1 MPLKKDLGQWI
12 SHFGKSDAPQFK
24 GKSEE
29 ERKNM
34 ALAAFRAKYGSLNE
48 AYTSATNN
56 ELAQYIAALK
66 DELAYYKQKED
77 TKRIEMTKKDLADVK
92 AELES
97 RRAKKTTMN
106 EAAEE
111 DAVDTITMDIP
122 LFLRMLEF
130 AREDASED
138 MDLHDVTEKANLL
151 TKDRGILSMKDYN
164 EVVGAAKDVPKGE
177 IKEMDY
183 GSVLMRNLM
192 PGADDL
198 EQYVN
203 ILIMDPKIA
212 SSSTEQEFRSL
223 LRDKV
228 EKANFLGS
236 KDKISQAAERI
247 LAFGNNADRY
257 SNTITRVFNMLK
269 GKSVKEAFSKEYDDD
284 PALKGGQKKL
294 PDALQKSIISKAKK
308 KMEEASDSPAEQ
320 AAQAA
325 EEKALLLR
333 RKAIDDKLATIK
345 KGGLTEGREFDYE
358 GSMARTQLFS
368 IIKNSKSLFDQID
381 DRTQLQGWVQSKL
394 TKAED
399 YIDAVRT
406 YLEGESLSTTTPLV
420 VSEEMMK
427 DEEGASLNIGDVVKA
442 GDGGIYQVIF
452 SYMEGK
458 PFLVPFDLKKRKP
471 TNLRNRIYFDS
482 DSMIV
487 RKLHKVMP
495 FSATKGGFMK

>member
-12 SHFGKSDAPQFK
+12 SHFEKSDAPQFK

-34 ALAAFRAKYGSLNE
+34 ALAAFRAKYGSLTE

-56 ELAQYIAALK
+56 ELAQYVATLK
-66 DELAYYKQKED
+66 DELAYYKQKKD
-77 TKRIEMTKKDLADVK
+77 SKRIDMTKKDLADVK

-97 RRAKKTTMN
+97 RRAKRGSMN
-106 EAAEE
+106 EASEG

-151 TKDRGILSMKDYN
+151 TKDRGILSMNDYN
-164 EVVGAAKDVPKGE
+164 EIVGASEE
-177 IKEMDY
+177 I
-183 GSVLMRNLM
+183 
-192 PGADDL
+192 
-198 EQYVN
+198 
-203 ILIMDPKIA
+203 
-212 SSSTEQEFRSL
+212 T
-223 LRDKV
+223 
-228 EKANFLGS
+228 
-236 KDKISQAAERI
+236 
-247 LAFGNNADRY
+247 
-257 SNTITRVFNMLK
+257 
-269 GKSVKEAFSKEYDDD
+269 EAFSKEYDDD
-284 PALKGGQKKL
+284 PALKGDQKKL
-294 PDALQKSIISKAKK
+294 PDALQKSIISKVKK
-308 KMEEASDSPAEQ
+308 KMEEEIVTDDP
-320 AAQAA
+320 
-325 EEKALLLR
+325 EKAEDIAN
-333 RKAIDDKLATIK
+333 KTGEKVTVVK
-345 KGGLTEGREFDYE
+345 KGSIQEGREFDYE

-381 DRTQLQGWVQSKL
+381 DRTQLQSWVQSKL

-420 VSEEMMK
+420 VSEEMIK

-482 DSMIV
+482 DSIV
-487 RKLHKVMP
+487 VKKLHKVMP

>member
-12 SHFGKSDAPQFK
+12 SHFEKSDAPQFK

-34 ALAAFRAKYGSLNE
+34 ALAAFRGKYGSLNE

-56 ELAQYIAALK
+56 ELAQYVATLK
-66 DELAYYKQKED
+66 DELAYYKQKKD
-77 TKRIEMTKKDLADVK
+77 TKRIDMTKKDLADVK

-97 RRAKKTTMN
+97 RRAKRGSMN
-106 EAAEE
+106 EASEG

-151 TKDRGILSMKDYN
+151 TKDRGILSMNDYN
-164 EVVGAAKDVPKGE
+164 EIVGASEE
-177 IKEMDY
+177 I
-183 GSVLMRNLM
+183 
-192 PGADDL
+192 
-198 EQYVN
+198 
-203 ILIMDPKIA
+203 
-212 SSSTEQEFRSL
+212 T
-223 LRDKV
+223 
-228 EKANFLGS
+228 
-236 KDKISQAAERI
+236 
-247 LAFGNNADRY
+247 
-257 SNTITRVFNMLK
+257 
-269 GKSVKEAFSKEYDDD
+269 EAFSKEYDDD
-284 PALKGGQKKL
+284 PALKGDQKKL
-294 PDALQKSIISKAKK
+294 PDALQKSIISKVKK
-308 KMEEASDSPAEQ
+308 KMEEEIVTDDP
-320 AAQAA
+320 
-325 EEKALLLR
+325 EKAEDIAN
-333 RKAIDDKLATIK
+333 KTGEKVTVVK
-345 KGGLTEGREFDYE
+345 KGSIQEGREFDYE

-381 DRTQLQGWVQSKL
+381 DRTQLQSWVQSKL

-420 VSEEMMK
+420 VSEEMIK

-482 DSMIV
+482 DSIV
-487 RKLHKVMP
+487 VKKLHKVMP

>member
-12 SHFGKSDAPQFK
+12 SHFEKSDAPQFK

-56 ELAQYIAALK
+56 ELAQYITTLK
-66 DELAYYKQKED
+66 DELAYYKQKKD
-77 TKRIEMTKKDLADVK
+77 TKRIDMTKKDLADVK
-92 AELES
+92 AELEK
-97 RRAKKTTMN
+97 RRAKRGVN
-106 EAAEE
+106 EASKEE
-111 DAVDTITMDIP
+111 ETEFHKKLDTLVHST
-122 LFLRMLEF
+122 FGK
-130 AREDASED
+130 REDELQEEVNQKQAEIYAYQFMQYFDKIRGVVRHNFGDDTRKEFERLVQSKFSNYTVSEVAKPD
-138 MDLHDVTEKANLL
+138 FLDLDKDGNTEEP
-151 TKDRGILSMKDYN
+151 MKQAAKNSKLKHEVIAKVVDKIK
-164 EVVGAAKDVPKGE
+164 EVVVTDDPKEAEQITKSGTEVKLVPKGS
-177 IKEMDY
+177 IK
-183 GSVLMRNLM
+183 
-192 PGADDL
+192 
-198 EQYVN
+198 
-203 ILIMDPKIA
+203 
-212 SSSTEQEFRSL
+212 
-223 LRDKV
+223 
-228 EKANFLGS
+228 
-236 KDKISQAAERI
+236 
-247 LAFGNNADRY
+247 
-257 SNTITRVFNMLK
+257 
-269 GKSVKEAFSKEYDDD
+269 
-284 PALKGGQKKL
+284 
-294 PDALQKSIISKAKK
+294 
-308 KMEEASDSPAEQ
+308 
-320 AAQAA
+320 
-325 EEKALLLR
+325 
-333 RKAIDDKLATIK
+333 
-345 KGGLTEGREFDYE
+345 EGREFDYE

-482 DSMIV
+482 DSIVV

>member
-1 MPLKKDLGQWI
+1 MPLKKDLGQRI
-12 SHFGKSDAPQFK
+12 SHFEKSDAPQFTR
-24 GKSEE
+24 KSEK
-29 ERKNM
+29 ERRNM
-34 ALAAFRAKYGSLNE
+34 ALAAFRGKYGSLNE

-56 ELAQYIAALK
+56 ELAQYVATLK
-66 DELAYYKQKED
+66 DELAYYKQKKD
-77 TKRIEMTKKDLADVK
+77 TKRIDMTKKDLADVK

-97 RRAKKTTMN
+97 RRAKRGSMN
-106 EAAEE
+106 EASEG

-151 TKDRGILSMKDYN
+151 TKDRGILSMNDYN
-164 EVVGAAKDVPKGE
+164 EIIGASEE
-177 IKEMDY
+177 I
-183 GSVLMRNLM
+183 
-192 PGADDL
+192 
-198 EQYVN
+198 
-203 ILIMDPKIA
+203 
-212 SSSTEQEFRSL
+212 T
-223 LRDKV
+223 
-228 EKANFLGS
+228 
-236 KDKISQAAERI
+236 
-247 LAFGNNADRY
+247 
-257 SNTITRVFNMLK
+257 
-269 GKSVKEAFSKEYDDD
+269 EAFSKEYDDD
-284 PALKGGQKKL
+284 PALKGDQKKL
-294 PDALQKSIISKAKK
+294 PDALQKSIISKVKK
-308 KMEEASDSPAEQ
+308 KMEEEIVTDDP
-320 AAQAA
+320 
-325 EEKALLLR
+325 EKAEDIAN
-333 RKAIDDKLATIK
+333 KTGEKVTVVK
-345 KGGLTEGREFDYE
+345 KGSIQEGREFDYE

-381 DRTQLQGWVQSKL
+381 DRTQLQSWVQSKL

-420 VSEEMMK
+420 VSGEMIK
-427 DEEGASLNIGDVVKA
+427 DEEGASLNTGDVVKA

-482 DSMIV
+482 DSIV
-487 RKLHKVMP
+487 VKKLHKVMP

>member
-12 SHFGKSDAPQFK
+12 SHFEKSDAPQFK
-24 GKSEE
+24 RTSEE

-56 ELAQYIAALK
+56 ELAQYIATLK
-66 DELAYYKQKED
+66 DELAYYKQKKD
-77 TKRIEMTKKDLADVK
+77 SKRIDMTKKDLADVK

-97 RRAKKTTMN
+97 RRAKRGVN
-106 EAAEE
+106 EASEE
-111 DAVDTITMDIP
+111 EETKFHKKLDTLVHNT
-122 LFLRMLEF
+122 FGK
-130 AREDASED
+130 RED
-138 MDLHDVTEKANLL
+138 
-151 TKDRGILSMKDYN
+151 
-164 EVVGAAKDVPKGE
+164 
-177 IKEMDY
+177 EM
-183 GSVLMRNLM
+183 
-192 PGADDL
+192 
-198 EQYVN
+198 E
-203 ILIMDPKIA
+203 
-212 SSSTEQEFRSL
+212 
-223 LRDKV
+223 
-228 EKANFLGS
+228 
-236 KDKISQAAERI
+236 
-247 LAFGNNADRY
+247 
-257 SNTITRVFNMLK
+257 
-269 GKSVKEAFSKEYDDD
+269 EAFSKEYDDD

-368 IIKNSKSLFDQID
+368 IIKNSKALFDQID

-420 VSEEMMK
+420 VSEEIMK

>member
-12 SHFGKSDAPQFK
+12 SHFEKSDAPQFK

-34 ALAAFRAKYGSLNE
+34 ALAAFRAKYGSLTE

-56 ELAQYIAALK
+56 ELAQYIITLK
-66 DELAYYKQKED
+66 DELAYYKQKKD
-77 TKRIEMTKKDLADVK
+77 TKRIDMTKKDLADVK

-97 RRAKKTTMN
+97 RRAKRGSMN
-106 EAAEE
+106 EASEG

-151 TKDRGILSMKDYN
+151 TKDRGILSMNDYN
-164 EVVGAAKDVPKGE
+164 EIVGASEE
-177 IKEMDY
+177 I
-183 GSVLMRNLM
+183 
-192 PGADDL
+192 
-198 EQYVN
+198 
-203 ILIMDPKIA
+203 
-212 SSSTEQEFRSL
+212 T
-223 LRDKV
+223 
-228 EKANFLGS
+228 
-236 KDKISQAAERI
+236 
-247 LAFGNNADRY
+247 
-257 SNTITRVFNMLK
+257 
-269 GKSVKEAFSKEYDDD
+269 EAFSKEYDDD
-284 PALKGGQKKL
+284 PALKGDQKKL
-294 PDALQKSIISKAKK
+294 PDALQKSIISKVKK
-308 KMEEASDSPAEQ
+308 KMEEEIVTDDP
-320 AAQAA
+320 
-325 EEKALLLR
+325 EKAEDIAN
-333 RKAIDDKLATIK
+333 KTGEKVTVVK
-345 KGGLTEGREFDYE
+345 KGSIQEGREFDYE

-381 DRTQLQGWVQSKL
+381 DRTQLQSWVQSKL

-420 VSEEMMK
+420 VSEEMIK

-482 DSMIV
+482 DSIV
-487 RKLHKVMP
+487 VKKLHKVMP

>member
-12 SHFGKSDAPQFK
+12 SHFEKSDAPQFK

-56 ELAQYIAALK
+56 ELAQYIATLK
-66 DELAYYKQKED
+66 DELAYYKQKKD
-77 TKRIEMTKKDLADVK
+77 SKRIDMTKKDLADVK

-97 RRAKKTTMN
+97 RRAKRGVN
-106 EAAEE
+106 EASEE
-111 DAVDTITMDIP
+111 EETKFHKKLDTLVHNT
-122 LFLRMLEF
+122 FGK
-130 AREDASED
+130 RED
-138 MDLHDVTEKANLL
+138 
-151 TKDRGILSMKDYN
+151 
-164 EVVGAAKDVPKGE
+164 
-177 IKEMDY
+177 EM
-183 GSVLMRNLM
+183 
-192 PGADDL
+192 
-198 EQYVN
+198 E
-203 ILIMDPKIA
+203 
-212 SSSTEQEFRSL
+212 
-223 LRDKV
+223 
-228 EKANFLGS
+228 
-236 KDKISQAAERI
+236 
-247 LAFGNNADRY
+247 
-257 SNTITRVFNMLK
+257 
-269 GKSVKEAFSKEYDDD
+269 EAFSKEYDDD
-284 PALKGGQKKL
+284 PALKGDQKKL

-308 KMEEASDSPAEQ
+308 KMEEEIVTDDPKKAEDI
-320 AAQAA
+320 ANKTG
-325 EEKALLLR
+325 EKV
-333 RKAIDDKLATIK
+333 TIVK
-345 KGGLTEGREFDYE
+345 KGSLQEGREFDYE

-368 IIKNSKSLFDQID
+368 IIKNSKALFDQID

>member
-12 SHFGKSDAPQFK
+12 SHFEKSDAPQFK

-34 ALAAFRAKYGSLNE
+34 ALAAFRAKYGSLTE

-56 ELAQYIAALK
+56 ELAQYIITLK
-66 DELAYYKQKED
+66 DELAYYKQKKD
-77 TKRIEMTKKDLADVK
+77 TKRIDMTKKDLADVK
-92 AELES
+92 AELEK
-97 RRAKKTTMN
+97 RRAKRGSMN
-106 EAAEE
+106 EASEG

-151 TKDRGILSMKDYN
+151 TKDRGILSMNDYN
-164 EVVGAAKDVPKGE
+164 EIVGASEE
-177 IKEMDY
+177 I
-183 GSVLMRNLM
+183 
-192 PGADDL
+192 
-198 EQYVN
+198 
-203 ILIMDPKIA
+203 
-212 SSSTEQEFRSL
+212 T
-223 LRDKV
+223 
-228 EKANFLGS
+228 
-236 KDKISQAAERI
+236 
-247 LAFGNNADRY
+247 
-257 SNTITRVFNMLK
+257 
-269 GKSVKEAFSKEYDDD
+269 EAFSKEYDDD

-294 PDALQKSIISKAKK
+294 PDALQKSIISKVKK
-308 KMEEASDSPAEQ
+308 KMEEEIVTDDP
-320 AAQAA
+320 
-325 EEKALLLR
+325 EKAEDIAN
-333 RKAIDDKLATIK
+333 KTGEKVTVVK
-345 KGGLTEGREFDYE
+345 KGSIQEGREFDYE

-381 DRTQLQGWVQSKL
+381 DRTQLQSWVQSKL

-420 VSEEMMK
+420 VSEEMIK

-482 DSMIV
+482 DSIV
-487 RKLHKVMP
+487 VKKLHKVMP

>member
-12 SHFGKSDAPQFK
+12 SHFEKSDAPQFK

-56 ELAQYIAALK
+56 ELAQYIATLK

-97 RRAKKTTMN
+97 RRAKRGVN
-106 EAAEE
+106 EASEE
-111 DAVDTITMDIP
+111 EETKFHKKLDTLVHNT
-122 LFLRMLEF
+122 FGK
-130 AREDASED
+130 RED
-138 MDLHDVTEKANLL
+138 
-151 TKDRGILSMKDYN
+151 
-164 EVVGAAKDVPKGE
+164 
-177 IKEMDY
+177 EM
-183 GSVLMRNLM
+183 
-192 PGADDL
+192 
-198 EQYVN
+198 E
-203 ILIMDPKIA
+203 
-212 SSSTEQEFRSL
+212 
-223 LRDKV
+223 
-228 EKANFLGS
+228 
-236 KDKISQAAERI
+236 
-247 LAFGNNADRY
+247 
-257 SNTITRVFNMLK
+257 
-269 GKSVKEAFSKEYDDD
+269 EAFSKEYDND
-284 PALKGGQKKL
+284 PTLKGKQKKL
-294 PDALQKSIISKAKK
+294 PDALQKTIIAKAKK
-308 KMEEASDSPAEQ
+308 KMEEEIVTDDP
-320 AAQAA
+320 
-325 EEKALLLR
+325 EKAENIAN
-333 RKAIDDKLATIK
+333 KTGEKVTVVK
-345 KGGLTEGREFDYE
+345 KGSLQEGREFDYE

>member
-1 MPLKKDLGQWI
+1 MPLKKDLGQRI
-12 SHFGKSDAPQFK
+12 SHFEKSDAPQFK

-56 ELAQYIAALK
+56 ELAQYVATLK
-66 DELAYYKQKED
+66 DELAYYKQKKD
-77 TKRIEMTKKDLADVK
+77 TKRIDMTKKDLADVK
-92 AELES
+92 AELEK
-97 RRAKKTTMN
+97 RRAKRGSMN
-106 EAAEE
+106 EASEG

-151 TKDRGILSMKDYN
+151 TKDRGILSMNDYN
-164 EVVGAAKDVPKGE
+164 EIVGASEE
-177 IKEMDY
+177 I
-183 GSVLMRNLM
+183 
-192 PGADDL
+192 
-198 EQYVN
+198 
-203 ILIMDPKIA
+203 
-212 SSSTEQEFRSL
+212 T
-223 LRDKV
+223 
-228 EKANFLGS
+228 
-236 KDKISQAAERI
+236 
-247 LAFGNNADRY
+247 
-257 SNTITRVFNMLK
+257 
-269 GKSVKEAFSKEYDDD
+269 EAFSKEYDDD
-284 PALKGGQKKL
+284 PALKGDQKKL
-294 PDALQKSIISKAKK
+294 PDALQKSIISKVKK
-308 KMEEASDSPAEQ
+308 KMEEEIVTDDP
-320 AAQAA
+320 
-325 EEKALLLR
+325 EKAEDIAN
-333 RKAIDDKLATIK
+333 KTGEKVTVVK
-345 KGGLTEGREFDYE
+345 KGSIQEGREFDYE

-381 DRTQLQGWVQSKL
+381 DRTQLQSWVQSKL

-420 VSEEMMK
+420 VSGEMIK
-427 DEEGASLNIGDVVKA
+427 DEEGASLNTGDVVKA

-482 DSMIV
+482 DSIV
-487 RKLHKVMP
+487 VKKLHKVMP

>member
-12 SHFGKSDAPQFK
+12 SHFEKSDAPQFK

-56 ELAQYIAALK
+56 ELAQYITTLK
-66 DELAYYKQKED
+66 DELAYYKQKKD
-77 TKRIEMTKKDLADVK
+77 SKRIDMTKKDLADVK

-97 RRAKKTTMN
+97 RRAKRGVN
-106 EAAEE
+106 EASKEE
-111 DAVDTITMDIP
+111 ETEFHKKLDTLVHST
-122 LFLRMLEF
+122 FGK
-130 AREDASED
+130 REDELQEEVNQKQAEIYAYQFMQYFDKIRGVVRHNFGDDTRKEFERLVQSKFSNYTVSEVAKPD
-138 MDLHDVTEKANLL
+138 FLDLDKDGNTEEP
-151 TKDRGILSMKDYN
+151 MKQAAKNSKLKHEVIAKVVDKIK
-164 EVVGAAKDVPKGE
+164 EVVVTDDPKEAEQITKSGTEVKLVPKGS
-177 IKEMDY
+177 IK
-183 GSVLMRNLM
+183 
-192 PGADDL
+192 
-198 EQYVN
+198 
-203 ILIMDPKIA
+203 
-212 SSSTEQEFRSL
+212 
-223 LRDKV
+223 
-228 EKANFLGS
+228 
-236 KDKISQAAERI
+236 
-247 LAFGNNADRY
+247 
-257 SNTITRVFNMLK
+257 
-269 GKSVKEAFSKEYDDD
+269 
-284 PALKGGQKKL
+284 
-294 PDALQKSIISKAKK
+294 
-308 KMEEASDSPAEQ
+308 
-320 AAQAA
+320 
-325 EEKALLLR
+325 
-333 RKAIDDKLATIK
+333 
-345 KGGLTEGREFDYE
+345 EGREFDYE

-482 DSMIV
+482 DSIVV

>member
-34 ALAAFRAKYGSLNE
+34 ALAAYRGKYGSLNE
-48 AYTSATNN
+48 TYTSATNN
-56 ELAQYIAALK
+56 ELAQYIATLK

-97 RRAKKTTMN
+97 RRAKRGVN
-106 EAAEE
+106 EASEE
-111 DAVDTITMDIP
+111 EETEFHKKLDTLVHST
-122 LFLRMLEF
+122 FGK
-130 AREDASED
+130 REDELQEEVNQKQAEIYAYQFMQYFDKIRGVVRHNFGDDTRKEFERLVQSKFSNYTVSEVAKPD
-138 MDLHDVTEKANLL
+138 FLDLDKHGNTEEP
-151 TKDRGILSMKDYN
+151 MKQAAKNSKLKHEVIAKVVDKIK
-164 EVVGAAKDVPKGE
+164 EVVVTDDPKEAEQITKSGTEVKLVPKGS
-177 IKEMDY
+177 IK
-183 GSVLMRNLM
+183 
-192 PGADDL
+192 
-198 EQYVN
+198 
-203 ILIMDPKIA
+203 
-212 SSSTEQEFRSL
+212 
-223 LRDKV
+223 
-228 EKANFLGS
+228 
-236 KDKISQAAERI
+236 
-247 LAFGNNADRY
+247 
-257 SNTITRVFNMLK
+257 
-269 GKSVKEAFSKEYDDD
+269 
-284 PALKGGQKKL
+284 
-294 PDALQKSIISKAKK
+294 
-308 KMEEASDSPAEQ
+308 
-320 AAQAA
+320 
-325 EEKALLLR
+325 
-333 RKAIDDKLATIK
+333 
-345 KGGLTEGREFDYE
+345 EGREFDYE

>member
-12 SHFGKSDAPQFK
+12 SHFEKSDAPQFK
-24 GKSEE
+24 RTSEE

-56 ELAQYIAALK
+56 ELAQYIATLK
-66 DELAYYKQKED
+66 DELAYYKQKKD
-77 TKRIEMTKKDLADVK
+77 SKRIDMTKKDLADVK

-97 RRAKKTTMN
+97 RRAKRGVN
-106 EAAEE
+106 EASEE
-111 DAVDTITMDIP
+111 EETKFHKKLDTLVHNT
-122 LFLRMLEF
+122 FGK
-130 AREDASED
+130 RED
-138 MDLHDVTEKANLL
+138 
-151 TKDRGILSMKDYN
+151 
-164 EVVGAAKDVPKGE
+164 
-177 IKEMDY
+177 EM
-183 GSVLMRNLM
+183 
-192 PGADDL
+192 
-198 EQYVN
+198 E
-203 ILIMDPKIA
+203 
-212 SSSTEQEFRSL
+212 
-223 LRDKV
+223 
-228 EKANFLGS
+228 
-236 KDKISQAAERI
+236 
-247 LAFGNNADRY
+247 
-257 SNTITRVFNMLK
+257 
-269 GKSVKEAFSKEYDDD
+269 EAFSKKYDND
-284 PALKGGQKKL
+284 PTLKGGQEKL
-294 PDALQKSIISKAKK
+294 PDALQKAIMKAKK
-308 KMEEASDSPAEQ
+308 KMEEASDSPEEQ
-320 AAQAA
+320 NAVKLSVAA
-325 EEKALLLR
+325 EKA
-333 RKAIDDKLATIK
+333 KIAAANK
-345 KGGLTEGREFDYE
+345 KIQDLNKGVAMETLKEGREFDYE

-368 IIKNSKSLFDQID
+368 IIKNSKALFDQID

>member
-12 SHFGKSDAPQFK
+12 SHFEKSDAPQFK

-48 AYTSATNN
+48 AYTSASNN
-56 ELAQYIAALK
+56 ELAQYIATLK
-66 DELAYYKQKED
+66 DELAYYKQKKD
-77 TKRIEMTKKDLADVK
+77 TKRIDMTKKDLADVK
-92 AELES
+92 AELEK
-97 RRAKKTTMN
+97 RRAKRGVN
-106 EAAEE
+106 EASKEE
-111 DAVDTITMDIP
+111 ETEFHKKLDTLVHST
-122 LFLRMLEF
+122 FGK
-130 AREDASED
+130 REDELQEEVNQKQAEIYAYQFMQYFDKIRGAVRHNFGDDTRKEFERLVQSKFSNYTVSEVAKPD
-138 MDLHDVTEKANLL
+138 FLDLDKDGNTEE
-151 TKDRGILSMKDYN
+151 SMKQAAKNSKLKHEVIAKVVDKIK
-164 EVVGAAKDVPKGE
+164 EVVVTDDPKEAEQITKSGTEVKLVPKGS
-177 IKEMDY
+177 IK
-183 GSVLMRNLM
+183 
-192 PGADDL
+192 
-198 EQYVN
+198 
-203 ILIMDPKIA
+203 
-212 SSSTEQEFRSL
+212 
-223 LRDKV
+223 
-228 EKANFLGS
+228 
-236 KDKISQAAERI
+236 
-247 LAFGNNADRY
+247 
-257 SNTITRVFNMLK
+257 
-269 GKSVKEAFSKEYDDD
+269 
-284 PALKGGQKKL
+284 
-294 PDALQKSIISKAKK
+294 
-308 KMEEASDSPAEQ
+308 
-320 AAQAA
+320 
-325 EEKALLLR
+325 
-333 RKAIDDKLATIK
+333 
-345 KGGLTEGREFDYE
+345 EGREFDYE

-482 DSMIV
+482 DSIVV

>member
-12 SHFGKSDAPQFK
+12 SHFEKSDAPQFK

-34 ALAAFRAKYGSLNE
+34 ALAAFRAKYGSLTE

-56 ELAQYIAALK
+56 ELAQYVATLK
-66 DELAYYKQKED
+66 DELAYYKQKKD
-77 TKRIEMTKKDLADVK
+77 TKRIDMTKKDLADVK
-92 AELES
+92 AELEK
-97 RRAKKTTMN
+97 RRAKRGSMN
-106 EAAEE
+106 EASEG

-151 TKDRGILSMKDYN
+151 TKDRGILSMNDYN
-164 EVVGAAKDVPKGE
+164 EIIGASEE
-177 IKEMDY
+177 I
-183 GSVLMRNLM
+183 
-192 PGADDL
+192 
-198 EQYVN
+198 
-203 ILIMDPKIA
+203 
-212 SSSTEQEFRSL
+212 T
-223 LRDKV
+223 
-228 EKANFLGS
+228 
-236 KDKISQAAERI
+236 
-247 LAFGNNADRY
+247 
-257 SNTITRVFNMLK
+257 
-269 GKSVKEAFSKEYDDD
+269 EAFSKEYDDD
-284 PALKGGQKKL
+284 PALKGDQKKL
-294 PDALQKSIISKAKK
+294 PDALQKSIISKVKK
-308 KMEEASDSPAEQ
+308 KMEEEIVTDDP
-320 AAQAA
+320 
-325 EEKALLLR
+325 EKAEDIAN
-333 RKAIDDKLATIK
+333 KTGEKVTVVK
-345 KGGLTEGREFDYE
+345 KGSIQEGREFDYE

-381 DRTQLQGWVQSKL
+381 DRTQLQSWVQSKL

-420 VSEEMMK
+420 VSEEMIK

-482 DSMIV
+482 DSIV
-487 RKLHKVMP
+487 VKKLHKVMP

>member
-12 SHFGKSDAPQFK
+12 SHFEKSDAPQFK

-48 AYTSATNN
+48 TYTSATNN
-56 ELAQYIAALK
+56 ELAQYIITLK
-66 DELAYYKQKED
+66 DELAYYKQKKD
-77 TKRIEMTKKDLADVK
+77 SKRIDMTKKDLADVK
-92 AELES
+92 AELEK
-97 RRAKKTTMN
+97 RRAKRGVN
-106 EAAEE
+106 EASKEE
-111 DAVDTITMDIP
+111 ETEFHKKLDTLVHST
-122 LFLRMLEF
+122 FGK
-130 AREDASED
+130 REDELQEEVNQKQAEIYAYQFMQYFDKIRGVVRHNFGDDTRKEFERLVQSKFSNYTVSEVAKPD
-138 MDLHDVTEKANLL
+138 FLDLDKDGNTEEP
-151 TKDRGILSMKDYN
+151 MKQAAKNSKLKHEVIVKVVDKIK
-164 EVVGAAKDVPKGE
+164 EVVVTDDPKEAEQITKSGTEVKLVPKGS
-177 IKEMDY
+177 IK
-183 GSVLMRNLM
+183 
-192 PGADDL
+192 
-198 EQYVN
+198 
-203 ILIMDPKIA
+203 
-212 SSSTEQEFRSL
+212 
-223 LRDKV
+223 
-228 EKANFLGS
+228 
-236 KDKISQAAERI
+236 
-247 LAFGNNADRY
+247 
-257 SNTITRVFNMLK
+257 
-269 GKSVKEAFSKEYDDD
+269 
-284 PALKGGQKKL
+284 
-294 PDALQKSIISKAKK
+294 
-308 KMEEASDSPAEQ
+308 
-320 AAQAA
+320 
-325 EEKALLLR
+325 
-333 RKAIDDKLATIK
+333 
-345 KGGLTEGREFDYE
+345 EGREFDYE

-482 DSMIV
+482 DSIVV

>member
-12 SHFGKSDAPQFK
+12 SHFEKSDAPQFK

-56 ELAQYIAALK
+56 ELAQYIITLK
-66 DELAYYKQKED
+66 DELAYYKQKKD
-77 TKRIEMTKKDLADVK
+77 SKRIDMTKKDLADVK
-92 AELES
+92 AELEK
-97 RRAKKTTMN
+97 RRAKRGVN
-106 EAAEE
+106 EASEE
-111 DAVDTITMDIP
+111 EETKFHKKLDTLVHNT
-122 LFLRMLEF
+122 FGK
-130 AREDASED
+130 RED
-138 MDLHDVTEKANLL
+138 
-151 TKDRGILSMKDYN
+151 
-164 EVVGAAKDVPKGE
+164 
-177 IKEMDY
+177 EM
-183 GSVLMRNLM
+183 
-192 PGADDL
+192 
-198 EQYVN
+198 E
-203 ILIMDPKIA
+203 
-212 SSSTEQEFRSL
+212 
-223 LRDKV
+223 
-228 EKANFLGS
+228 
-236 KDKISQAAERI
+236 
-247 LAFGNNADRY
+247 
-257 SNTITRVFNMLK
+257 
-269 GKSVKEAFSKEYDDD
+269 EAFSKEYDDD
-284 PALKGGQKKL
+284 PALKKGQKKL
-294 PDALQKSIISKAKK
+294 PDALQKAIISKAKK
-308 KMEEASDSPAEQ
+308 KMEEEIVTDDPKKAEDI
-320 AAQAA
+320 ANKTG
-325 EEKALLLR
+325 EKV
-333 RKAIDDKLATIK
+333 TVVK
-345 KGGLTEGREFDYE
+345 KGSLQEGREFDYE

-381 DRTQLQGWVQSKL
+381 DRTQLQSWVQSKL

>member
-1 MPLKKDLGQWI
+1 MEKYIKD
-12 SHFGKSDAPQFK
+12 FEKSDAPQFK
-24 GKSEE
+24 GKSKKKRAEMAVAAKLQAMGKKKMEE
-29 ERKNM
+29 
-34 ALAAFRAKYGSLNE
+34 
-48 AYTSATNN
+48 
-56 ELAQYIAALK
+56 AQ
-66 DELAYYKQKED
+66 QG
-77 TKRIEMTKKDLADVK
+77 
-92 AELES
+92 
-97 RRAKKTTMN
+97 
-106 EAAEE
+106 

-130 AREDASED
+130 AREDASQD

-151 TKDRGILSMKDYN
+151 TKDRGILSMNDYN
-164 EVVGAAKDVPKGE
+164 EIVGAAEE
-177 IKEMDY
+177 I
-183 GSVLMRNLM
+183 
-192 PGADDL
+192 
-198 EQYVN
+198 
-203 ILIMDPKIA
+203 
-212 SSSTEQEFRSL
+212 
-223 LRDKV
+223 
-228 EKANFLGS
+228 
-236 KDKISQAAERI
+236 
-247 LAFGNNADRY
+247 
-257 SNTITRVFNMLK
+257 
-269 GKSVKEAFSKEYDDD
+269 KEAFSKEYDND

-294 PDALQKSIISKAKK
+294 PDSLQQAIIARAKK
-308 KMEEASDSPAEQ
+308 KMEEIAITVDYTDPNKKDDILNVSTTADATVAAKTFQTSPAFKGTVKVDGKKMVHKES
-320 AAQAA
+320 
-325 EEKALLLR
+325 LL
-333 RKAIDDKLATIK
+333 
-345 KGGLTEGREFDYE
+345 EGREFDYE

-368 IIKNSKSLFDQID
+368 IIKNSKALFDQID

-482 DSMIV
+482 DSIVV